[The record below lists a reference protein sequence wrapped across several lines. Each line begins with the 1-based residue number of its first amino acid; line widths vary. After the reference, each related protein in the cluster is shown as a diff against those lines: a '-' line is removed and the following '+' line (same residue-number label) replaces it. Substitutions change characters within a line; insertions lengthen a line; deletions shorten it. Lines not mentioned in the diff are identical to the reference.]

1 MKQKIWNRV
10 TSVALST
17 LVGTT
22 VALLSSP
29 SQGQTSN
36 VNVQP
41 TLEASNQALSHS
53 SPQINSNLNPSNSNN
68 NSVSSTLST
77 SKKTTVA
84 PSRQSA
90 QPKNNRKQGMASWY
104 GNGFSGRRTANGET
118 FNPGQLTAAH
128 RTLPFGTKVRVTN
141 LRNGRSVVVRIND
154 RGPHT
159 RGRVIDLSTGAARLI
174 GVLQSGLAPV
184 AIEVLGR

>member
-29 SQGQTSN
+29 SQGQTSD

-84 PSRQSA
+84 SSRQSA

-154 RGPHT
+154 RGPHA